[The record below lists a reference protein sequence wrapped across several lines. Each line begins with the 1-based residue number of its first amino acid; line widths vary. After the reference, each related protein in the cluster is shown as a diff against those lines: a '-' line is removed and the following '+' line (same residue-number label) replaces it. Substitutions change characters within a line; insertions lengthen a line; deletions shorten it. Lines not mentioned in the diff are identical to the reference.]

1 MQQTGS
7 NSVEN
12 LPASPLPAVTRG
24 VPMYGE
30 TPETAGLYLAVFH
43 GRAEPCAN
51 MSGWGENGPLIGPLK
66 HVHTVYAGTVHI
78 EFENLETARRYGLDD
93 TGYMFEM
100 HDDMLVFDGKYYG
113 DWSVMHFDPPAVT
126 QPLQGRPMTS
136 ELRSALSK
144 VIDISREHISD
155 IESGLE
161 EGIYEQS
168 QNSDLDRKRNALN
181 MVENFYHANVINNTP
196 NVADKEETTA
206 RYRNFYRCPN
216 DGTEWQD
223 VWSCTCND
231 KCPVCNSEIE
241 PYRSDEVTVS

>member
-1 MQQTGS
+1 MQQTGT

-12 LPASPLPAVTRG
+12 VPASCPSVVPRS

-43 GRAEPCAN
+43 GRVDPSAN
-51 MSGWGENGPLIGPLK
+51 MLGWGENGPLIGPLK

-78 EFENLETARRYGLDD
+78 EFENLEAARRYGLDD

-113 DWSVMHFDPPAVT
+113 DWSVMHFKPPAVT
-126 QPLQGRPMTS
+126 QPPHGRPMTS
-136 ELRSALSK
+136 ELHSALSK
-144 VIDISREHISD
+144 VIDMSREHIND

-161 EGIYEQS
+161 EGIYEKT
-168 QNSDLDRKRNALN
+168 QNTDIDRKRSALN
-181 MVENFYHANVINNTP
+181 MVENFYHANISDNTA
-196 NVADKEETTA
+196 NVVQNGEKTA
-206 RYRNFYRCPN
+206 SYLNYYRCPN
-216 DGTEWQD
+216 DGNEWQD
-223 VWSCTCND
+223 VWSSTCND

-241 PYRSDEVTVS
+241 PYHSDELPVS